1 MTSILVL
8 LPVDGSRVQFVLSCE
23 NPKDQ
28 WIYLFRFL
36 TKKNIAFCSQ
46 EEYMNPDSLNA
57 QQIYCV
63 VKGGNIEDAYTLF
76 QCLPTP
82 DWESKE
88 EIAPNFTSVIGSLAW
103 VIMAN
108 EKCDKPDEKPDD
120 KRDNVLLSVPL
131 PTNEILPPDKTTTKT
146 EAPPLPDI
154 LV

>member
-8 LPVDGSRVQFVLSCE
+8 LPVDGSRVQFVLSCP

-36 TKKNIAFCSQ
+36 TNKNIAFCSQ
-46 EEYMNPDSLNA
+46 EEYMNPDSLKP

-63 VKGGNIEDAYTLF
+63 VKNGTVEGAYTLF

-103 VIMAN
+103 VMMAGD
-108 EKCDKPDEKPDD
+108 DKPDNAP
-120 KRDNVLLSVPL
+120 LSVPL
-131 PTNEILPPDKTTTKT
+131 PTDETLPPDETTTTT

>member
-23 NPKDQ
+23 DPKDQ

-36 TKKNIAFCSQ
+36 TEKNIAYCSQ
-46 EEYMNPDSLNA
+46 EEYMNPDSLKP

-63 VKGGNIEDAYTLF
+63 VKNGTLEGAYTLF

-88 EIAPNFTSVIGSLAW
+88 EKAPNFTSVIGSLAW
-103 VIMAN
+103 VMVA
-108 EKCDKPDEKPDD
+108 KDEKYNP
-120 KRDNVLLSVPL
+120 KQESVLLSVPL
-131 PTNEILPPDKTTTKT
+131 PTDEILPPDETTTTT
-146 EAPPLPDI
+146 EAPIVIEDI
-154 LV
+154 TAP

>member
-8 LPVDGSRVQFVLSCE
+8 LPVDGSSVQFVLSCPD
-23 NPKDQ
+23 PKDQ

-36 TKKNIAFCSQ
+36 TNKNIAFCSQ
-46 EEYMNPDSLNA
+46 EEYMNPDTLNP

-63 VKGGNIEDAYTLF
+63 VKNGTVEGAYTLF

-103 VIMAN
+103 VMMGKDDI
-108 EKCDKPDEKPDD
+108 PDNAP
-120 KRDNVLLSVPL
+120 LSVPL
-131 PTNEILPPDKTTTKT
+131 PTDETLPPDETTTTT